1 MSNLKTSG
9 LFDWLV
15 EDVPFHY
22 ASPNAPEVRDVV
34 DTAVLAIICG
44 FTRYVHINRLR
55 NDTVLAALL
64 GLGLIVCEDSV
75 RRALKNADEQELNA
89 RLARHEKDVFDK
101 LLDH

>member
-1 MSNLKTSG
+1 
-9 LFDWLV
+9 
-15 EDVPFHY
+15 
-22 ASPNAPEVRDVV
+22 
-34 DTAVLAIICG
+34 
-44 FTRYVHINRLR
+44 
-55 NDTVLAALL
+55 VLAALL